1 MAKDEEKEML
11 KKIRREVE
19 MMQDG
24 FPETDIFVNV
34 IYPIPGEPGN
44 ERMKIIHVNKK
55 ARTERNGH
63 KREIPP
69 EGLIEP
75 AGR

>member
-1 MAKDEEKEML
+1 ML

-19 MMQDG
+19 MLQDG
-24 FPETDIFVNV
+24 FPDADIFVNV
-34 IYPIPGEPGN
+34 FYPIPGEPGN
-44 ERMKIIHVNKK
+44 EIMKIIHVNKK
-55 ARTERNGH
+55 DRAKMHGH

-69 EGLIEP
+69 EGLTEP